1 MGNDDN
7 KKVTD
12 SRLTRLEGMITD
24 LREEPVLSLLKKL
37 LIDGLPPTELLNSCL
52 EGMRHVGKR
61 FEGGRYFISA
71 LVMAGEIMRQALQV
85 LGPHLSPAD
94 TRKTQGRVVL
104 ATVQGDIHDLGK
116 NLFAGML
123 HFDGVEVVDL
133 GVDVP
138 PEEILTKIRSVMPTM
153 VGLSCV
159 LTSCLSGL
167 RETVTKIREI
177 SEDKRPPVIIGG
189 ACVDKKIREF
199 VGADYWATDVGQGLN
214 IYRKIF
220 REGTK
225 SSADI

>member
-7 KKVTD
+7 EKVTD

-24 LREEPVLSLLKKL
+24 LREEPVLTLLKKL
-37 LIDGLPPTELLNSCL
+37 LIDGLPPTVLLNCCL
-52 EGMRHVGKR
+52 EGMRRVGNR
-61 FEGGRYFISA
+61 FEEGRYFISA
-71 LVMAGEIMRQALQV
+71 LVMAGEIMRQALEI
-85 LGPHLSPAD
+85 LGPHLSPTD

-133 GVDVP
+133 GVDVL
-138 PEEILTKIRSVMPTM
+138 PEEILTKIRSLKPTM

-167 RETVTKIREI
+167 RETISLISEF

-189 ACVDKKIREF
+189 ACVDEKIREF

-220 REGTK
+220 REGYI